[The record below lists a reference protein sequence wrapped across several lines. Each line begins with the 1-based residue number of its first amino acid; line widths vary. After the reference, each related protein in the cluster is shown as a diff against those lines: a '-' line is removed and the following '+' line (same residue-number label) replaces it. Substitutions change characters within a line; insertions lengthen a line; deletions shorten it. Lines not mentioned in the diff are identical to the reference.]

1 MKRIF
6 LTLAI
11 LANIIMIIAMVLGL
25 QVGDPMLAN
34 GRDPEVNHRIGTHI
48 LIGLGALTG
57 TTMVHALIFT
67 YFMGT
72 SRWIEETSAAYSL
85 SRDFH
90 LRNQKIKYGILP
102 GILIS
107 FLVQLPTR
115 RPPWNLG
122 ASLASRTPRF
132 ILPQPYRHGS
142 LRSSLISLNTSPLQE
157 TVPSSIRYSPK
168 FDGSVLIVVCL
179 SISARPSSLNCQ
191 GKRPGHADGDITGPV
206 LDKKLLFLV

>member
-48 LIGLGALTG
+48 LIGLGAFTG

-85 SRDFH
+85 SGDFH
-90 LRNQKIKYGILP
+90 RRNQKIKYGILP

-107 FLVQLPTR
+107 FLMILATGCFGAIADPATAVELGSKFGVSDSTIHFAAAVSTWLVTLIVNFTQYIAIARNSAIVEGVLTEVRRIRTERGLPT
-115 RPPWNLG
+115 
-122 ASLASRTPRF
+122 
-132 ILPQPYRHGS
+132 
-142 LRSSLISLNTSPLQE
+142 E
-157 TVPSSIRYSPK
+157 
-168 FDGSVLIVVCL
+168 
-179 SISARPSSLNCQ
+179 
-191 GKRPGHADGDITGPV
+191 
-206 LDKKLLFLV
+206 

>member
-72 SRWIEETSAAYSL
+72 GRWIEETSMAYSL
-85 SRDFH
+85 SGDFY

-107 FLVQLPTR
+107 FLMILATGCFGAIADPATAVE
-115 RPPWNLG
+115 LG
-122 ASLASRTPRF
+122 S
-132 ILPQPYRHGS
+132 
-142 LRSSLISLNTSPLQE
+142 
-157 TVPSSIRYSPK
+157 K
-168 FDGSVLIVVCL
+168 FGVSDSTIHFGVAVSTGLVTLIVNFTQY
-179 SISARPSSLNCQ
+179 IAIARNSAVVEGVLAEVRRIRLDR
-191 GKRPGHADGDITGPV
+191 GLPV
-206 LDKKLLFLV
+206 D

>member
-72 SRWIEETSAAYSL
+72 GRWIEETSLAYSL
-85 SRDFH
+85 SGDFY

-107 FLVQLPTR
+107 FLMILATGC
-115 RPPWNLG
+115 LG
-122 ASLASRTPRF
+122 AIADPATAVEL
-132 ILPQPYRHGS
+132 GS
-142 LRSSLISLNTSPLQE
+142 KIGLSDSTIHFGAAVSTWLITLIVNFTQYIAIARNSAVVE
-157 TVPSSIRYSPK
+157 
-168 FDGSVLIVVCL
+168 SVLAEVRRIRL
-179 SISARPSSLNCQ
+179 DRGL
-191 GKRPGHADGDITGPV
+191 PV
-206 LDKKLLFLV
+206 D